1 MCDIAKLSKPNIEK
15 LLLNALKNVLIQMFI
30 PLFIQMFVPNIPTDY
45 QTKTL
50 VALNSKAVI

>member
-45 QTKTL
+45 
-50 VALNSKAVI
+50 